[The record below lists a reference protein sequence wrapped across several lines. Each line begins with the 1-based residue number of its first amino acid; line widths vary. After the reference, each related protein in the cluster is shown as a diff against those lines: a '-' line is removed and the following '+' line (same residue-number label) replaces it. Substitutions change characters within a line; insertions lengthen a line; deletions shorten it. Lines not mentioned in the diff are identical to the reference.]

1 MPLGLGASLA
11 KASIVT
17 PGIVTDSLV
26 MKHMYP
32 AGAVQ
37 PVSDGAAYFFNV
49 DHIDISERTMDT
61 DGNCCIMF
69 WAKRTEVSSEDAILG
84 HTSSTSQQFIRF
96 DNLTTLDVESNTNGD
111 IANIVL
117 PNPNTYNWH
126 HYAIVATSGT
136 LTAYQDGVSCSITN
150 PDMSDDTTFN
160 VIGGAGTNGAS
171 KNYQGYLCNLGL
183 WSNSFTQ
190 AQIKNLM
197 WKSFSDL
204 TEDEKNLGLIHWYDL
219 SENAN
224 DPQGGNNGTVGP

>member
-1 MPLGLGASLA
+1 MPKIGLGTGIGR
-11 KASIVT
+11 SIVHT

-37 PVSDGAAYFFNV
+37 PLSDGAAYFTGGN
-49 DHIDISERTMDT
+49 HIDISERTMDT

-84 HTSSTSQQFIRF
+84 HTSTNTQQYIRF
-96 DNLTTLDVESNTNGD
+96 DNLTTLDVESNTDGD

-150 PDMSDDTTFN
+150 PGMSDDTTFN
-160 VIGGAGTNGAS
+160 VIGQSAS
-171 KNYQGYLCNLGL
+171 GKSFEGYLCNLGL

-204 TEDEKNLGLIHWYDL
+204 TEDEKNLGLIHWWDL
-219 SENAN
+219 SEDAN
-224 DPQGGNNGTVGP
+224 DPQGGNNGTVG